1 MNPSLV
7 PSCLGGDLKE
17 AVRSWVPKVR
27 RVLED
32 EFAAQLERLGLQ
44 RSGKHQPLD
53 KMSLPESAVAVRRR
67 VEALLARDILGEG
80 TPERGFDNVKRELAY
95 TLLNRLVGLKA
106 MEARELLFLPPPEG
120 TYHHQDTKDTKQKSN
135 GSDLVSSCLGGKPC
149 LPEQTEVITPIPGQA
164 RSRYLRDF
172 RAAGGD
178 RYKYEDDA
186 EEALLRDGLTAAFRY
201 ITQEIRVLFDPDH
214 EYASIWPTH
223 ATLASVLKTINEEL
237 PDDAYRA
244 QDFLGWVYQFFNRE
258 EKKRVRDENK
268 GTPRTSYELAVINQ
282 FYTPSWVVKALVDNT
297 LGRLWIQMHPDSA
310 LRATAPPPLPDE
322 RVSDEPVADYLVPR
336 TGERIRY
343 QRLGEDGQVE
353 TFKRARDIALLDPA
367 CGTMHFGQYA
377 FNLFHRMYLDEIE
390 HAGEPGWPAAPSVR
404 DPRSIPAAILEHNL
418 FGIDID
424 PRAIQIASLSLLL
437 TAKEAALRHE
447 FSPLDVKIRK
457 TNLVVANTVDLGEE
471 RLRALVDRIGSKFG
485 TVEIRQRLFKT
496 IWENLQYVGE
506 LGSLVQVREGVSRV
520 LEDWVEAKAREKGL
534 TKVLA
539 PKARDQIELGSIL
552 TDIDRQ
558 QARQLELERQ
568 VLEDEARQIQQELL
582 DAIEE
587 AAGEVGADPAER
599 LFAEDTAHGLKLL
612 QTLSRHY
619 DVVVMNPPYGGF
631 VPKTKAFVKAAYPL
645 TANDIYA
652 AFIDRA
658 TQLVEPEGYVGALV
672 SRTFVAQVSA
682 EKLRTEILLKRNPL
696 IAMLDLGTGILDDA
710 TVEAAA
716 IVLRGGVG

>member
-1 MNPSLV
+1 MQQTPAGRLALSQQH
-7 PSCLGGDLKE
+7 KE
-17 AVRSWVPKVR
+17 AVKAWVPKLR

-44 RSGKHQPLD
+44 RSGKHRPLD
-53 KMSLPESAVAVRRR
+53 KMSLPDSAVAMRRR
-67 VEALLARDILGEG
+67 IEALLARDAIAEG
-80 TPERGFDNVKRELAY
+80 TPERGYNNVIRELAY

-106 MEARELLFLPPPEG
+106 MEARKLLYLPPP
-120 TYHHQDTKDTKQKSN
+120 QDPSAT
-135 GSDLVSSCLGGKPC
+135 
-149 LPEQTEVITPIPGQA
+149 PEQTEVITPVPGQA
-164 RSRYLRDF
+164 RARYLRDF
-172 RAAGGD
+172 RAAGGN

-186 EEALLRDGLTAAFRY
+186 EEALLRDGLTAAFCHV
-201 ITQEIRVLFDPDH
+201 TLEIRVLFDPDH
-214 EYASIWPTH
+214 EYACVWPTH
-223 ATLASVLKTINEEL
+223 ATLTSVLKMINEEL
-237 PDDAYRA
+237 PEDAYRA

-268 GTPRTSYELAVINQ
+268 GTPRSSYELAVINQ
-282 FYTPSWVVKALVDNT
+282 FYTPSWVVKVLVDNT
-297 LGRLWIQMHPDSA
+297 LGRLWLQMHPDSA
-310 LRATAPPPLPDE
+310 LAPAAPPPLPGE
-322 RVSDEPVADYLVPR
+322 RISDAPVADYLVPR

-343 QRLGEDGQVE
+343 QRLTEDGQVD

-377 FNLFHRMYLDEIE
+377 FGLFHRMYLDEIE
-390 HAGEPGWPAAPSVR
+390 HAGEPGWPTEPSVR
-404 DPRSIPAAILEHNL
+404 EARDIPAAILEHNL

-437 TAKEAALRHE
+437 TAKEAALRHG

-485 TVEIRQRLFKT
+485 TAEIRQRLFKT
-496 IWENLQYVGE
+496 IWENLHYVGE

-520 LEDWVEAKAREKGL
+520 LEDWVDAKAREKGL

-539 PKARDQIELGSIL
+539 PKARAQIELGSIL

-599 LFAEDTAHGLKLL
+599 LFAEDTARGLKLL

-619 DVVVMNPPYGGF
+619 DVVVMNPPYGGL

-658 TQLVEPEGYVGALV
+658 TQLAEPEGYIGALV
-672 SRTFVAQVSA
+672 SSTFVNLTSF
-682 EKLRTEILLKRNPL
+682 EKLRSEILLKRNPL
-696 IAMLDLGTGILDDA
+696 ITMLDLGFGILDDA

-716 IVLRGGVG
+716 IVLRGGAR